1 MHGND
6 QRIHHGAGF
15 RPRLTAPEPVEVGVG
30 GGHALR
36 YVQIPCVRC
45 DIGEVLI
52 ARVLVHTQQS
62 AHGRERCVCLR
73 FDFQLVYA
81 GKAFRHLTDEVICSH
96 VACRNVVV
104 GNSVDAEKCRTDV
117 TAQNPVSDPQ
127 LVAEHIARQLLMV
140 DRVAVEQT
148 ERRQVQSFKYPL
160 GKRQRSSAG
169 NAVVP

>member
-1 MHGND
+1 M
-6 QRIHHGAGF
+6 
-15 RPRLTAPEPVEVGVG
+15 
-30 GGHALR
+30 
-36 YVQIPCVRC
+36 
-45 DIGEVLI
+45 
-52 ARVLVHTQQS
+52 
-62 AHGRERCVCLR
+62 CLR

-81 GKAFRHLTDEVICSH
+81 GKAFRHLTDEVIRPH
-96 VACRNVVV
+96 IACRNVVV
-104 GNSVDAEKCRTDV
+104 GNAVDAEKCRTDV

-160 GKRQRSSAG
+160 GKHQRGSAG